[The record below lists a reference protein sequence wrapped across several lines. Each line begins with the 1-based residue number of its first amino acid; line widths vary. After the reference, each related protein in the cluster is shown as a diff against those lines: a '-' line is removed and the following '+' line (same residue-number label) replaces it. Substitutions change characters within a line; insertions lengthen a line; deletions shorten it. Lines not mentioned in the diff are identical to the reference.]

1 MENLPETFYVDPTWG
16 TPPITT
22 AFAAARLSE
31 PSPEELLLLLHR
43 PSRREDALAVLV
55 TKRETWED
63 LPLLLWN
70 SFNTVFILL
79 QEVMSAYKK
88 LAPSKMTARESTR
101 VCNAIALFQCIASH
115 PQTRMEFVKAKITFY
130 LHPFLAITA
139 NGDKPLELMRLTSL
153 GVFGAL
159 VKSEDGDGKQ
169 IVHFLLKSEV
179 FPMCLRCM
187 DLGDELTQTVS

>member
-1 MENLPETFYVDPTWG
+1 MENLPETFYVDPTRG

-55 TKRETWED
+55 T
-63 LPLLLWN
+63 
-70 SFNTVFILL
+70 
-79 QEVMSAYKK
+79 
-88 LAPSKMTARESTR
+88 
-101 VCNAIALFQCIASH
+101 
-115 PQTRMEFVKAKITFY
+115 
-130 LHPFLAITA
+130 
-139 NGDKPLELMRLTSL
+139 
-153 GVFGAL
+153 
-159 VKSEDGDGKQ
+159 SEDGDGKQ

-187 DLGDELTQTVS
+187 DLGDELTQTVSALVIVKIVMEEEGLKYCSGYGDRFFSLVQVLGRVVEKLPERRPSLCLLRLLIRCYLRLSQSPRAMDAFKNCIPARMTQEKFINFLRVSHK